1 MKLILT
7 GAAMVS
13 QETVDFLSVC
23 CSCPIMEI
31 YGQSEMCGPISGTI
45 ITDTISNRGIRPWK
59 HTEMKLVIA
68 QNDRHLAD
76 AKILEESLPSG
87 EVCVKGPTVFKSY
100 FK

>member
-1 MKLILT
+1 MVFEIITNSFGENMKLILT

-59 HTEMKLVIA
+59 HTVEL
-68 QNDRHLAD
+68 
-76 AKILEESLPSG
+76 
-87 EVCVKGPTVFKSY
+87 
-100 FK
+100 